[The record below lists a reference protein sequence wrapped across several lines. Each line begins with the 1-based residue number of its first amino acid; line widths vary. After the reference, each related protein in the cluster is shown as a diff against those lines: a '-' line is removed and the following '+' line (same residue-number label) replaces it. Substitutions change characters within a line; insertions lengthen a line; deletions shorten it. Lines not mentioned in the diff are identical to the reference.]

1 MVVLGILAATDSLR
15 RAFNGTGPA
24 SGLDPK
30 TFYIIPITDM
40 AIFAT
45 LIFFAFRARSNPP
58 AHKRLILVA
67 TTGLTIAAV
76 ARWPVGFIQHNP
88 IWVAVLCTYAFFG
101 VAGCIRFVDHAKSSS
116 CDDLGQRVLGHC
128 AAGTCAS
135 WPDQL
140 VARFRDLGAEPGAD
154 NSRLK
159 PVAQTSVCALR
170 HEGPT

>member
-1 MVVLGILAATDSLR
+1 MHGKLGLVGFSLACIMVVLGILDATDSLR

-88 IWVAVLCTYAFFG
+88 IWVAVLCTYAFLVLL
-101 VAGCIRFVDHAKSSS
+101 VAYDLWTTRKVHLATIWASAFLVIVQQVRVP
-116 CDDLGQRVLGHC
+116 LGQTNAWHAFATWVLN
-128 AAGTCAS
+128 
-135 WPDQL
+135 L
-140 VARFRDLGAEPGAD
+140 ARTIHG
-154 NSRLK
+154 
-159 PVAQTSVCALR
+159 
-170 HEGPT
+170 